1 MSLPHSTGM
10 LILPRR
16 HRENYQSCIPG
27 AKADAESHGVITPK
41 ARRTLAP
48 EENRESRATCP
59 FSGILSHSTD
69 SQTQPRV
76 RITSR
81 V

>member
-48 EENRESRATCP
+48 EENRIQGYLP
-59 FSGILSHSTD
+59 LLWD
-69 SQTQPRV
+69 SFPQY
-76 RITSR
+76 
-81 V
+81 